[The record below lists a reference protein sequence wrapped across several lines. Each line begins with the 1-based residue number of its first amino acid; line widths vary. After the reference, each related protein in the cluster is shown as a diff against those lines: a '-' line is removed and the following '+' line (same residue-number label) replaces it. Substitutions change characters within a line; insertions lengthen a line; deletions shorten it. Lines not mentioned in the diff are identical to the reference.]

1 MKPEEKTRYVE
12 SWERKC
18 RFIDTYHQKIFKL
31 HETVWEKGTLMTLFE
46 LNDKAI
52 CDGELMKT
60 LNNLKDML
68 ENKMEVEM

>member
-1 MKPEEKTRYVE
+1 MK
-12 SWERKC
+12 
-18 RFIDTYHQKIFKL
+18 RFG
-31 HETVWEKGTLMTLFE
+31 EKGTLMTLFE

-60 LNNLKDML
+60 LNNLKDIL